1 MPTYLRSFY
10 FNKLIVTKKE
20 EKKQMDKA
28 SKKKKVNTA
37 NIPRK

>member
-1 MPTYLRSFY
+1 MPVYLRTFY
-10 FNKLIVTKKE
+10 YKQLLDAKKE